1 MWKHNL
7 TIRAKDNIYVLNNRI
22 IVWSWFKIL
31 GSWIRAKEK
40 GKIILIFNQDMVLK
54 PSLFC
59 YLRSIYLFEDT
70 AAIIYM
76 QEIVGSKSISA
87 I

>member
-54 PSLFC
+54 LLCFV
-59 YLRSIYLFEDT
+59 I
-70 AAIIYM
+70 
-76 QEIVGSKSISA
+76 
-87 I
+87 